1 MTAVEFDDDEDT
13 YAVRDHKTEEVD
25 KEAEENFDRE
35 FAKMLA
41 DTTDVRRSEP
51 RKTAAPVFDSA
62 VPLIKRKPTDSLSNG
77 DSMQFTLLS
86 KRGNKQ
92 HVRGLVCL
100 AWLLMFR
107 HVRWKF
113 RPLLLSLLTVA
124 LTSCRTRQSKS
135 N

>member
-1 MTAVEFDDDEDT
+1 MPAVTSVEFDDEEDT

-25 KEAEENFDRE
+25 KEAEEDFDRE

-62 VPLIKRKPTDSLSNG
+62 VPLIKRKPAPITSNG

-92 HVRGLVCL
+92 HVSMLVL
-100 AWLLMFR
+100 RDAD
-107 HVRWKF
+107 V
-113 RPLLLSLLTVA
+113 
-124 LTSCRTRQSKS
+124 
-135 N
+135 